1 MHWFH
6 KRCSSSEPMSRA
18 KNVLILNV
26 ARSNHDD
33 CQIVA
38 VVIENMFLSAGDAR
52 SISKKAD
59 EPQQRVKMTY

>member
-1 MHWFH
+1 MRRFH
-6 KRCSSSEPMSRA
+6 KRCSSSEPKRRA

-38 VVIENMFLSAGDAR
+38 VVIENMFLSAGDAH
-52 SISKKAD
+52 SVSKKAD
-59 EPQQRVKMTY
+59 EPQRRVKMTY